1 MSDLAKIRA
10 KIAAL
15 RAKTTAKG
23 CTEAEALAA
32 AEKAAEMMARHGLSE
47 TDLDRPVYD
56 ELLVELGARRTPL
69 DGIWPMVA
77 KFADCR
83 GWLHRDGTR
92 WRFVYFGRDA
102 DVLVAEYVHEVI
114 RRAAD
119 TAVASFKETQP
130 YKIRR
135 KPKTRAH
142 ALKAFLEG
150 FAISINAKLFDGLWK
165 RLNRD
170 APGKAGA
177 LLTSIDMQLEAELG
191 RRGKT
196 FRTVRGIAA
205 AEGKF
210 KNEARVRGFGE
221 GRKLSIGAGVA
232 DGSVRPV
239 GGLLT

>member
-69 DGIWPMVA
+69 DRIWPMVA

-83 GWLHRDGTR
+83 GWLDREDGR

-119 TAVASFKETQP
+119 TAVASFKASQP
-130 YKIRR
+130 YLIRR
-135 KPKTRAH
+135 KAKTRAR
-142 ALKAFLEG
+142 ALKGFLEG

-170 APGKAGA
+170 APGNADA
-177 LLTSIDMQLEAELG
+177 LMIGIGLQLNDELK
-191 RRGKT
+191 RRGKV
-196 FRTVRGIAA
+196 FETVRGLGAA
-205 AEGKF
+205 KGKF
-210 KNEARVRGFGE
+210 RDEARARGFGE

-232 DGSVRPV
+232 NGSVRPV
-239 GGLLT
+239 AGLLT

>member
-56 ELLVELGARRTPL
+56 ELLIELGARRTPL
-69 DGIWPMVA
+69 DRIWPAVA

-83 GWLHRDGTR
+83 GWLDREDGR

-119 TAVASFKETQP
+119 TAVASFKASQP
-130 YKIRR
+130 YLIRR
-135 KPKTRAH
+135 KPKTRAR

-150 FAISINAKLFDGLWK
+150 FAISICARLLDGLWR

-170 APGKAGA
+170 APGKAVA
-177 LLTSIDMQLEAELG
+177 LVISIDKQLEAELKC
-191 RRGKT
+191 RGAV
-196 FRTVRGIAA
+196 FETVRGISAA
-205 AEGKF
+205 KGRF
-210 KNEARVRGFGE
+210 RDDARVRGFGE